1 MRSEKLSIPV
11 IDTIEAR
18 HSVRTFEPRPLEAAD
33 RAKLEDY
40 IAQVT
45 NPFGARVDIHMLDRA
60 TSERGEKLGTYGVI
74 KGAGTYLAVTLP
86 AGQPR
91 GMLAAGYQ
99 FESLLLC
106 ATAMG
111 LGSVMLALTFNRE
124 AFTDELGLDAGTLF
138 PVVSPVGYPA
148 KTQTLRERAMRA
160 SLHASARKP
169 WDSLF
174 FDNDPSTPLTRDAAG
189 VWARPL
195 EMGRL
200 APSAGN
206 AQPWRVV
213 RQSDAFHLFEEHK
226 PGLSEGEA
234 AIKELDLG
242 IFCAHL
248 EQSALELGLVG
259 RFEQASPIIPGL
271 PATWHYHTS
280 WVTH

>member
-1 MRSEKLSIPV
+1 MRSEKLHIHV
-11 IDTIEAR
+11 IDTIGSR

-33 RAKLEDY
+33 RAKLEGY
-40 IAQVT
+40 IAQAS
-45 NPFGARVDIHMLDRA
+45 NPFGARVDIRMLDRA
-60 TSERGEKLGTYGVI
+60 TSEQGEKLGTYGVI
-74 KGAGTYLAVTLP
+74 KGAGTYLAATLP
-86 AGQPR
+86 AGQPL
-91 GMLAAGYQ
+91 GMLAVGYQ

-124 AFTDELGLDAGTLF
+124 AFSEELGIDAGTLF

-148 KTQTLRERAMRA
+148 KTRTLRERAMRA

-169 WDSLF
+169 WDKLF
-174 FDNDPSTPLTRDAAG
+174 FDGGATTPLTPEAAG
-189 VWARPL
+189 AWARPL

-213 RQSDAFHLFEEHK
+213 RLDGSFHLFEEHK

-248 EQSALELGLVG
+248 EQSALELGLGG
-259 RFEQASPIIPGL
+259 RFEQAHPVIPGV
-271 PATWHYHTS
+271 PDTWHYHTS
-280 WVTH
+280 WIAH

>member
-1 MRSEKLSIPV
+1 MPTQKLPIRV

-33 RAKLEDY
+33 RAKLEGY
-40 IAQVT
+40 IAQIT
-45 NPFGARVDIHMLDRA
+45 NPFGARVSIHMLDRA

-74 KGAGTYLAVTLP
+74 KGAGAYLAVTLP
-86 AGQPR
+86 AGQPL

-124 AFTDELGLDAGTLF
+124 AFTEELKLDSKTLF

-148 KTQTLRERAMRA
+148 KTRTLRERAMRA

-169 WDSLF
+169 WDKIF
-174 FDNDPSTPLTRDAAG
+174 FDGDASTPLTHEAAG
-189 VWARPL
+189 AWARPL

-213 RQSDAFHLFEEHK
+213 RQGGSFHLFEEHK

-248 EQSALELGLVG
+248 EQSALELGLDG
-259 RFEQASPIIPGL
+259 RFEQASPIIPSI
-271 PATWHYHTS
+271 PTTWHYHTS
-280 WVTH
+280 WVAR

>member
-1 MRSEKLSIPV
+1 
-11 IDTIEAR
+11 
-18 HSVRTFEPRPLEAAD
+18 
-33 RAKLEDY
+33 
-40 IAQVT
+40 
-45 NPFGARVDIHMLDRA
+45 MLDRA
-60 TSERGEKLGTYGVI
+60 TSERGERLGTYGVI
-74 KGAGTYLAVTLP
+74 KGAGTYLTVTLP
-86 AGQPR
+86 TGQPR

-124 AFTDELGLDAGTLF
+124 AFTEELGLDSSTLF

-148 KTQTLRERAMRA
+148 KTRTLRERAMRA

-174 FDNDPSTPLTRDAAG
+174 FDGGASTPLTPETAG
-189 VWARPL
+189 AWARPL

-213 RQSDAFHLFEEHK
+213 RQGGAFHLFEEHK

-248 EQSALELGLVG
+248 EQSALELGLG
-259 RFEQASPIIPGL
+259 GHFEQTRPDIPNA
-271 PATWHYHTS
+271 PATWHYHAS
-280 WVTH
+280 WIAR

>member
-1 MRSEKLSIPV
+1 MPTQKLPIPV
-11 IDTIEAR
+11 IDAIETR
-18 HSVRTFEPRPLEAAD
+18 HSVRTFEPRPLGAAD
-33 RAKLEDY
+33 RAKLESY
-40 IAQVT
+40 IAQVA
-45 NPFGARVDIHMLDRA
+45 NPFDAQVDIHMLDRA
-60 TSERGEKLGTYGVI
+60 TSEQGEKLGTYGVI

-86 AGQPR
+86 AGQPL

-124 AFTDELGLDAGTLF
+124 AFTEELGLDAGMLF

-148 KTQTLRERAMRA
+148 KSKTLRERAMRA

-169 WDSLF
+169 WDKLF
-174 FDNDPSTPLTRDAAG
+174 FDGDASTPLTKEAAG
-189 VWARPL
+189 DWVRPL

-213 RQSDAFHLFEEHK
+213 RQGSIFHLFEEHK
-226 PGLSEGEA
+226 TGISEGEA

-248 EQSALELGLVG
+248 EQSALELGLAG
-259 RFEQASPIIPGL
+259 HFEQARPSIPNV

-280 WVTH
+280 WVVR

>member
-1 MRSEKLSIPV
+1 MRSEKLPIPV
-11 IDTIEAR
+11 VAAIEAR
-18 HSVRTFEPRPLEAAD
+18 HSVRTFEARPLKAED
-33 RAKLEDY
+33 RAKLEGF

-45 NPFGARVDIHMLDRA
+45 NPFGARVDIHVLDRA

-86 AGQPR
+86 AGQAL

-124 AFTDELGLDAGTLF
+124 AFTEELGLDASALF

-148 KTQTLRERAMRA
+148 KTRTLRERAMRA
-160 SLHASARKP
+160 SLHAAARKP
-169 WDSLF
+169 WDKLF
-174 FDNDPSTPLTRDAAG
+174 FDGDASTPLTHEAAG
-189 VWARPL
+189 TWARPL
-195 EMGRL
+195 EMSRL

-213 RQSDAFHLFEEHK
+213 RQDDAFHLFEEHK
-226 PGLSEGEA
+226 LDLSEGEV

-248 EQSALELGLVG
+248 EQSALELGLAG
-259 RFEQASPIIPGL
+259 HFEQTRPTIPNV
-271 PATWHYHTS
+271 PATWHYRTS
-280 WVTH
+280 WATH

>member
-1 MRSEKLSIPV
+1 MPTQKLPIRV
-11 IDTIEAR
+11 VDTIEAR
-18 HSVRTFEPRPLEAAD
+18 HSVRTFEPRPLETAD
-33 RAKLEDY
+33 RARLEDY
-40 IAQVT
+40 ISQAS

-60 TSERGEKLGTYGVI
+60 TSERGERLGTYGVI

-86 AGQPR
+86 AGQPL

-124 AFTDELGLDAGTLF
+124 AFAEELRLDSDTLF

-148 KTQTLRERAMRA
+148 KTRTLRERAMRA
-160 SLHASARKP
+160 SLQAAARKP
-169 WDSLF
+169 WDKLF
-174 FDNDPSTPLTRDAAG
+174 FDGDASTPLTHEVAG
-189 VWARPL
+189 AWARPL

-213 RQSDAFHLFEEHK
+213 RQDGAFHLFEEHK

-248 EQSALELGLVG
+248 EQSALELGLGG
-259 RFEQASPIIPGL
+259 RFEQARPTIPDL
-271 PATWHYHTS
+271 PTTWHYHTS
-280 WVTH
+280 WVAD

>member
-1 MRSEKLSIPV
+1 MHSEKLPIPV

-18 HSVRTFEPRPLEAAD
+18 HSVRTFEPRPLKAAD
-33 RAKLEDY
+33 RAKLEGY
-40 IAQVT
+40 ITQVT
-45 NPFGARVDIHMLDRA
+45 NPFGAQVDVHVLDRA

-74 KGAGTYLAVTLP
+74 KGAGTYLVVTLP
-86 AGQPR
+86 AGQPL

-124 AFTDELGLDAGTLF
+124 AFTDELGLDSNTLF

-148 KTQTLRERAMRA
+148 KTRTLRERAMRV
-160 SLHASARKP
+160 SLHASARRP
-169 WDSLF
+169 WDKLF
-174 FDNDPSTPLTRDAAG
+174 FGGDASTPLTPEAAG
-189 VWARPL
+189 AWARPL

-213 RQSDAFHLFEEHK
+213 RQGSAFHLFEEHK
-226 PGLSEGEA
+226 PGISEGEA

-248 EQSALELGLVG
+248 EQSALELGLDG
-259 RFEQASPIIPGL
+259 RFEQARPGIPNV

-280 WVTH
+280 WAAR